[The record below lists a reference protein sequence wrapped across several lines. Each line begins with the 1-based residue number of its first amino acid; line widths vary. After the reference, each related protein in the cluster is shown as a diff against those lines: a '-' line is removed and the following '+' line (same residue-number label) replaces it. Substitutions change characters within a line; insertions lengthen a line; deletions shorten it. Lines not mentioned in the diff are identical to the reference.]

1 MTAPEADEKDKSG
14 PAAGRDFIRQIIDE
28 DMKTGKWNGRVHTRF
43 PPEPNG
49 YLHIGHAKSIC
60 LNFGL
65 AREFGGQCNLR
76 FDDTNPAK
84 EEVEYVD
91 SIQED
96 VRWLGFTWDD
106 RMFYASNY
114 FDRLYAFAETLIEKG
129 LAYVDDLSQEE
140 IRAYRGTLTEPGKDS
155 PYRGR
160 SVAENL
166 DLFRRMRAG
175 EFPDGA
181 KVLRAKIDMQSPNVV
196 LRDPVLYRIKHVE
209 HHRTGDA
216 WCVYPMYD
224 YTHCISDSLEGIT
237 HSICSLEFENNRPLY
252 DWVLD
257 NLPVP
262 CHPQQIE
269 FARLNL
275 SYTVLSKRKLI
286 QLVTQKVVSGWDD
299 PRLPTLS
306 GIRRRGYTPEA
317 IRDFC
322 ERIGIS
328 KAENMVDMALLEH
341 CLREDL
347 NRSAKRVMAVLRPL
361 KVVIENYPEGQVEE
375 IDFPYHPEDASLGSR
390 KVPFTREIYVERDDF
405 METPAK
411 KWFRLA
417 PGAEVRLRYAYY
429 VTCTDVVKD
438 PATGEVT
445 ELRCV
450 HDPATKGGWS
460 SDGRKVKGTL
470 HWVSAAHAVPA
481 EVRLY
486 DRLFT
491 KENPAE
497 GKGDFME
504 ALNPASLEVIPEA
517 LVEPSLAAL
526 PVGERVQ
533 FERLGY
539 FCVDKDST
547 PQKRVFNRAVALK
560 DSWVKAGGR

>member
-1 MTAPEADEKDKSG
+1 MTAADADDKDKSG
-14 PAAGRDFIRQIIDE
+14 PTPGRDFIRQIIEE
-28 DMKTGKWNGRVHTRF
+28 DNRTGKWAGRVHTRF

-65 AREFGGQCNLR
+65 AREFGGECNLR

-96 VRWLGFTWDD
+96 VRWLGFSWDD
-106 RMFYASNY
+106 RLFYASDY
-114 FDRLYAFAETLIEKG
+114 FERLYAFAETLIEKG
-129 LAYVDDLSQEE
+129 LAYVDDLTQEE
-140 IRAYRGTLTEPGKDS
+140 IRAHRGTLTEPGKDS
-155 PYRGR
+155 PWRNR
-160 SVAENL
+160 PANENL
-166 DLFRRMRAG
+166 DLLRRMRAG

-209 HHRTGDA
+209 HHRTGNA

-224 YTHCISDSLEGIT
+224 YTHCVSDSLEGIT
-237 HSICSLEFENNRPLY
+237 HSLCSLEFENNRPLY

-286 QLVTQKVVSGWDD
+286 KLVTEKVVSGWDD

-347 NRSAKRVMAVLRPL
+347 NRRAKRVMAVLRPL
-361 KVVIENYPEGQVEE
+361 RVVIENYPEGQVEE

-390 KVPFTREIYVERDDF
+390 KVPFSRELYIERDDF

-438 PATGEVT
+438 PATGEVV

-470 HWVSAAHAVPA
+470 HWVSAAQAKKA

-491 KENPAE
+491 KENPSE
-497 GKGDFME
+497 GKGDFMDC
-504 ALNPASLEVIPEA
+504 LNPDSLEVLAEA

-526 PVGERVQ
+526 PVGENVQ

-547 PQKRVFNRAVALK
+547 PAKRVFNRSVALK
-560 DSWVKAGGR
+560 DSWARAAGR

>member
-1 MTAPEADEKDKSG
+1 MTAPDADEKDKSG

>member
-1 MTAPEADEKDKSG
+1 MTAPDADEKDKSG
-14 PAAGRDFIRQIIDE
+14 PAVGRDFIRQIIDE
-28 DMKTGKWNGRVHTRF
+28 DMKTGKWGGRVHTRF

-65 AREFGGQCNLR
+65 ARDFGGQCNLR

-96 VRWLGFTWDD
+96 VRWLGFSWDD

-299 PRLPTLS
+299 PRLPTIS

-347 NRSAKRVMAVLRPL
+347 NRGAKRVMAVLRPL

-429 VTCTDVVKD
+429 VTCTGVVKD

-445 ELRCV
+445 ELRCT

-491 KENPAE
+491 KENPSE
-497 GKGDFME
+497 GKGDFMD
-504 ALNPASLEVIPEA
+504 ALNPDSLEVIPEA

-560 DSWVKAGGR
+560 DSWAKAGGR